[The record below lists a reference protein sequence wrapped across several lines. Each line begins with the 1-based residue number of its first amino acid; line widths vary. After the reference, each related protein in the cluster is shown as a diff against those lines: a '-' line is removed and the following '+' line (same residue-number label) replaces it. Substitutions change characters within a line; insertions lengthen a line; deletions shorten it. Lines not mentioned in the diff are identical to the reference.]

1 MTIKQALNLA
11 KQDLDSIEARVL
23 IEYILKKDNTYI
35 IANSD
40 FEISKSEEKDLLN
53 YLDKIKNGYPLQY
66 ITNHQE
72 FMGLDFYVDE
82 NVLIP
87 QPDTE
92 VLVEYAIKLA
102 IDFTKKIDNTN
113 KCLNEKEDFQSNIKT
128 LDLCTGSGAIAV
140 SIKKYFPSATVFASD
155 ISKNALEIAKENAK
169 KNNVE
174 INFIESNMFK
184 NINEKF
190 DIIVSN
196 PPYISSLEIPKLSKQ
211 VQNEPKIALDGGLDG
226 LDFYRII
233 SKEITKFLNKNGI
246 LLLEIGYD
254 QASKVKELFNNSKI
268 IKDYANNDRVV
279 VWKNS

>member
-72 FMGLDFYVDE
+72 FMGLDFYVNE

-113 KCLNEKEDFQSNIKT
+113 KCLNEKEDFQSNIKI

-140 SIKKYFPSATVFASD
+140 SIKKYFPSVTVFASD

-174 INFIESNMFK
+174 INFIKSNMFE

-196 PPYISSLEIPKLSKQ
+196 PPYIRSLEIPKLSKQ